1 MKFIE
6 NLNSFF
12 KKNWINISFV
22 VVALFLILAIVAI
35 KNIEFKDHPN
45 KELEK
50 IIMYEKFRSQIYS
63 SKTIKTKTFKFY

>member
-1 MKFIE
+1 MKKFIE
-6 NLNSFF
+6 ELGKFF

-50 IIMYEKFRSQIYS
+50 I
-63 SKTIKTKTFKFY
+63 